1 MGEVE
6 RDEADGDVDVKNPAP
21 AVIVGAPAAA
31 AGADR
36 GRDSPGH
43 AVHGEGH
50 AAFGERECVGEDG
63 LLAGLQAS
71 APRAL
76 QDAKEN
82 QHAEAGSE
90 TAQEAAAR
98 EKRDAGHIEA
108 FAAHAGGEPGAD
120 GKDDGVGDEVA
131 GEHPGGF
138 IGTGAERAGDVGEG
152 DVGDGRVENFHEGG
166 EGDGQGDEPGIVA
179 GAPGGE
185 VEGMIGGYGGS
196 GHQVPWLARADD
208 LLYTCMYVSCKAVK
222 SLSFVLVTSTASLM
236 NADEH

>member
-21 AVIVGAPAAA
+21 AVVVGDPAAD
-31 AGADR
+31 GGTDR
-36 GRDSPGH
+36 GRDYHGH

-63 LLAGLQAS
+63 LLAGLQDA
-71 APRAL
+71 ATRTL

-82 QHAEAGSE
+82 QHPEAGSE
-90 TAQEAAAR
+90 TAQEAAAG
-98 EKRDAGHIEA
+98 EERDAGHIEA

-138 IGTGAERAGDVGEG
+138 VGTGAEGTGDVREG
-152 DVGDGRVENFHEGG
+152 DVGDGSVENFHEGG
-166 EGDGQGDEPGIVA
+166 EGDGQGDEPRIVA
-179 GAPGGE
+179 RAPGGE
-185 VEGMIGGYGGS
+185 VEGMVSGYGGS
-196 GHQVPWLARADD
+196 GHKAPWLARAGN
-208 LLYTCMYVSCKAVK
+208 LLYTCMYVSCKAA
-222 SLSFVLVTSTASLM
+222 LVVS
-236 NADEH
+236 